1 MALVYNYLY
10 TRRDTFRHP
19 DMNDSSQSREGDM
32 DQFLLIALNGLTLAA
47 VYFLVAS
54 GLTLIFGLMRVITMA
69 HGTSYLLGGYLGYV
83 IARETGNWFLG
94 ALGGAVLV
102 GLLGLFIHQVLIRR
116 FQDDDMRVALVTL
129 GVSLIGTDLMLAVFG
144 GTATQVPVP
153 GDVQV
158 ASVTI
163 PFIGPYPVL
172 RLLVLVIALI
182 VGVGLT
188 LFITRTRFG
197 SIVRAGVD
205 DSQMASATG
214 VNVRVVFAI
223 IFVLGSALAGLAGV
237 VGGTLFPLLPGQ
249 DGVYLLYSLVVVI
262 VGGMGSISGAA
273 IGAVLVGL
281 VSQFSLVYAPTY
293 SLVLTFALMV
303 VVLAVRPQG
312 IMGRAA

>member
-1 MALVYNYLY
+1 MSNTVAFL
-10 TRRDTFRHP
+10 T
-19 DMNDSSQSREGDM
+19 QSRGASV
-32 DQFLLIALNGLTLAA
+32 DQILLITLNGLTLAA

-69 HGTSYLLGGYLGYV
+69 HGTMYLLGGYVGYV
-83 IARETGNWFLG
+83 VARETGNWFLG
-94 ALGGAVLV
+94 VLGAAAAI
-102 GLLGLFIHQVLIRR
+102 GLLGLVIHQVLIRR
-116 FQDDDMRVALVTL
+116 FQDDDMRVALITL

-153 GDVQV
+153 PELQV

-163 PFIGPYPVL
+163 PFIGAYPVL
-172 RLLVLVIALI
+172 RLLVLLVAVIIGVALA
-182 VGVGLT
+182 
-188 LFITRTRFG
+188 LFISRTRFG
-197 SIVRAGVD
+197 SVVRAGVD
-205 DSQMASATG
+205 DSQMTAATG

-223 IFVLGSALAGLAGV
+223 IFVLGSVLAAIAGV

-262 VGGMGSISGAA
+262 VGGMGSIPGAA

-303 VVLAVRPQG
+303 VVLAIRPQG
-312 IMGRAA
+312 IMGRPVA

>member
-1 MALVYNYLY
+1 MSNTVAFL
-10 TRRDTFRHP
+10 T
-19 DMNDSSQSREGDM
+19 QSRGASV
-32 DQFLLIALNGLTLAA
+32 DQILLITLNGLTLAA
-47 VYFLVAS
+47 VYFLVAG

-69 HGTSYLLGGYLGYV
+69 HGTMYLLGGYVGYV
-83 IARETGNWFLG
+83 VARETGNWFLG
-94 ALGGAVLV
+94 VLGAAAAI
-102 GLLGLFIHQVLIRR
+102 GLLGLVIHQVLIRR
-116 FQDDDMRVALVTL
+116 FQDDDMRVALITL

-153 GDVQV
+153 PELQV

-163 PFIGPYPVL
+163 PFIGAYPVL
-172 RLLVLVIALI
+172 RLLVLLVAIIIGVALA
-182 VGVGLT
+182 
-188 LFITRTRFG
+188 LFISRTRFG
-197 SIVRAGVD
+197 SVVRAGVD
-205 DSQMASATG
+205 DSQMTAATG

-223 IFVLGSALAGLAGV
+223 IFVLGSVLAAIAGV

-262 VGGMGSISGAA
+262 VGGMGSIPGAA

-303 VVLAVRPQG
+303 VVLAIRPQG
-312 IMGRAA
+312 IMGRPVA